1 MAFLTFGEG
10 YHNFHHKFQWDYRNG
25 IKWYNFDP
33 SKWIIK
39 LLSIFKVAYGLR
51 KVPDYLILK
60 AKIDTLNKK
69 IKNLSSYMN
78 FSNIKCRDKIAQIT
92 QSASINLSLWKSL
105 EKKYS
110 LIKKNNVKGQY
121 IAYQNKRRFYKLELQ
136 KSISSLLLI
145 FINLK
150 NVV

>member
-1 MAFLTFGEG
+1 
-10 YHNFHHKFQWDYRNG
+10 
-25 IKWYNFDP
+25 
-33 SKWIIK
+33 
-39 LLSIFKVAYGLR
+39 
-51 KVPDYLILK
+51 
-60 AKIDTLNKK
+60 
-69 IKNLSSYMN
+69 MN
-78 FSNIKCRDKIAQIT
+78 FSNIKYRDKIAQIT

-110 LIKKNNVKGQY
+110 LHKKNNVKGQY
-121 IAYQNKRRFYKLELQ
+121 IAYQNKRKFYKLELQ